1 MKEETKRHIKEIYE
15 WLGYASTIGLALAFS
30 VVIGALLG
38 FYLDKWIFGK
48 AKLFFFIFLVM
59 GVIAG
64 FRNVYILGKRFQKKM

>member
-1 MKEETKRHIKEIYE
+1 MKEETKKYIRQTYQ

-38 FYLDKWIFGK
+38 FYLDKWVFGK
-48 AKLFFFIFLVM
+48 PKLFFFIFLVM

-64 FRNVYILGKRFQKKM
+64 FRNVYILGKRLQKKM